1 MQTFLRLVAVKP
13 FVMLQRFQ
21 NSTKTSLLCILAA
34 LALALSAQVA
44 MAQPP
49 PPDDPN
55 NVGGGSGGDGG
66 SGGGAGV
73 PIDGGLGILMAAG
86 AGLGLKKA
94 WDARKSNSTEG
105 DSEAS
110 DEEQPATA
118 GPLDS

>member
-1 MQTFLRLVAVKP
+1 MPNRLETKP
-13 FVMLQRFQ
+13 
-21 NSTKTSLLCILAA
+21 TSPIPSSLH
-34 LALALSAQVA
+34 LALLLGVLLMLTRGA

-55 NVGGGSGGDGG
+55 NVGGGT
-66 SGGGAGV
+66 GGAGV
-73 PIDGGLGILMAAG
+73 PIDGGLSILMAAG

-94 WDARKSNSTEG
+94 WDARKSTPTEG

-110 DEEQPATA
+110 DEEQSATA

>member
-1 MQTFLRLVAVKP
+1 
-13 FVMLQRFQ
+13 MLQRFQ
-21 NSTKTSLLCILAA
+21 NSTKTSLVRILPIVA
-34 LALALSAQVA
+34 LVMMSAQVA

-55 NVGGGSGGDGG
+55 NVGGGT
-66 SGGGAGV
+66 GGAGV

-94 WDARKSNSTEG
+94 WDARKSTPTEG

-110 DEEQPATA
+110 DEEQSATA

>member
-1 MQTFLRLVAVKP
+1 MPTFLRLVSVKP

-21 NSTKTSLLCILAA
+21 NSTKTSLLCILATVA
-34 LALALSAQVA
+34 MALSSQVA

-55 NVGGGSGGDGG
+55 NVGGGT
-66 SGGGAGV
+66 GGAGV

-94 WDARKSNSTEG
+94 WEARSNRNNESEG
-105 DSEAS
+105 DQPTS
-110 DEEQPATA
+110 D
-118 GPLDS
+118 L

>member
-1 MQTFLRLVAVKP
+1 MPTFLRLVAVKP

-21 NSTKTSLLCILAA
+21 NSTKTSLLCILATVA
-34 LALALSAQVA
+34 MALSSQVA

-55 NVGGGSGGDGG
+55 NVGGGT
-66 SGGGAGV
+66 GGAGV

-94 WDARKSNSTEG
+94 GEARKLAAKEDN
-105 DSEAS
+105 AV
-110 DEEQPATA
+110 
-118 GPLDS
+118 L

>member
-1 MQTFLRLVAVKP
+1 MPTTLRLVAVKP

-21 NSTKTSLLCILAA
+21 NSTKTSLLCILAIVA
-34 LALALSAQVA
+34 MAMSAQVA

-55 NVGGGSGGDGG
+55 NVGGGSGG
-66 SGGGAGV
+66 SGV

-94 WDARKSNSTEG
+94 WEARSNRNNE
-105 DSEAS
+105 SERDQPTS
-110 DEEQPATA
+110 D
-118 GPLDS
+118 L

>member
-1 MQTFLRLVAVKP
+1 MPTFIRLVAVKP

-21 NSTKTSLLCILAA
+21 NSTKTSLLCILATV
-34 LALALSAQVA
+34 ALALSAQVA

-55 NVGGGSGGDGG
+55 NVGGGT
-66 SGGGAGV
+66 GGAGV

-94 WDARKSNSTEG
+94 WEARSNRNNESEG
-105 DSEAS
+105 DQPTS
-110 DEEQPATA
+110 D
-118 GPLDS
+118 L